1 MIKLAR
7 KSLPFHKGRTWIKKG
22 DDTLFDVTRG
32 SFDGDDICEL
42 VGWYLLDKLSSLI
55 GRENVGLYRDDGLA
69 AINSSSG
76 PVLDKMR
83 KNIIALFKN
92 EGLSITIETNL
103 FQTDFLDVTSN
114 LATGKFF
121 PFRKPN
127 NQLLYINTKSNHPP
141 TILRDLPNMI
151 NKGLSDLSC
160 NEEEYGKAKPLHETA
175 FNQSG
180 HKTTVTYA

>member
-1 MIKLAR
+1 
-7 KSLPFHKGRTWIKKG
+7 
-22 DDTLFDVTRG
+22 
-32 SFDGDDICEL
+32 
-42 VGWYLLDKLSSLI
+42 
-55 GRENVGLYRDDGLA
+55 
-69 AINSSSG
+69 
-76 PVLDKMR
+76 MR

-180 HKTTVTYA
+180 HKTTVTYAKTTNSNNKNRVPNIIWFNPPYSQNVKTNIRKPSLKLVKKHFP